1 LDALR
6 VLIELGEVDFGYF
19 EGGEDVLDEGD
30 VEGDGC
36 VGDDD
41 ALADEVKEFVD
52 GEAFDEVHG

>member
-19 EGGEDVLDEGD
+19 EGGEDVLDDGD
-30 VEGDGC
+30 VEGDGG